1 MKMSTWRV
9 ALCSF
14 MIISSAYAQNLYSSA
29 ASTEIVSHSRSKA
42 TVTKTDKF
50 TSMSGKSFDESNNTI
65 SSKQISIEDLLAKAE
80 QGDVDAQLDLGYNY
94 LYGVNGVN
102 TDYEKALHFYK
113 LAAEQKNPTALNN
126 LGSLYF
132 SGLGTNIDYS
142 LAIKY
147 FDKAAQLGSNDA
159 AVNLAIIY
167 LGSAQDT
174 KSAADLEKAF
184 QLLEQAKSTNNS
196 AKFLLGYAYYK
207 GVFVDTDFNKAF
219 QLIKTA
225 ADAQYDE
232 AQFTL
237 AQLYIEGSG
246 TPKNYNKAIQYLQNA
261 AEQGYPEAL
270 MLLADIY
277 TEGKIYNE
285 NIKQA
290 YILYNLASVLNI
302 NDAADKRDELEKR
315 LGIDDILSVQKETE
329 NYQFKPSELT
339 QFIRKTFGNSLH
351 LFIDANTNFKAHK
364 KNSNNLNA
372 GDK

>member
-1 MKMSTWRV
+1 MKMSTWGV

-14 MIISSAYAQNLYSSA
+14 MLISSAYAQNLYSSA
-29 ASTEIVSHSRSKA
+29 ASAEIVSHSNGKA
-42 TVTKTDKF
+42 TVTKTDKI
-50 TSMSGKSFDESNNTI
+50 TSTSGKSFDENNNSI
-65 SSKQISIEDLLAKAE
+65 PSKPISIEDLLTKAE

-102 TDYEKALHFYK
+102 TDYAKALHFYK
-113 LAAEQKNPTALNN
+113 LAAKQMNPVALNN

-132 SGLGTNIDYS
+132 NGLGTNANHS

-147 FDKAAQLGSNDA
+147 FNAAAQLGSNDA

-167 LGSAQDT
+167 LGSAQDAE
-174 KSAADLEKAF
+174 SDANFEKAF
-184 QLLEQAKSTNNS
+184 QLLEQAQSTNNS

-219 QLIKTA
+219 QLIKAA

-237 AQLYIEGSG
+237 AQLYIDGNG

-261 AEQGYPEAL
+261 AEQGYPDAL

-277 TEGKIYNE
+277 TEGKIYNM

-290 YILYNLASVLNI
+290 YILYNLASVLDI
-302 NDAADKRDELEKR
+302 KDAADKRDELEKR
-315 LGIDDILSVQKETE
+315 LGINDILSIQKETE

-351 LFIDANTNFKAHK
+351 IFIDANTNIKAHK
-364 KNSNNLNA
+364 KNSNNSNA